1 MPLNDKPLIV
11 LTNDDGV
18 HSPGLAAAV
27 TALEQLGE
35 VLVVAPLVQQSGTG
49 RSMPNYTSGA
59 ITAQRIS
66 VAGRHYA
73 GYAVDGTPAQC
84 VQRALLVLAQRPV
97 ALVVAGINYGENV
110 GSGITISGTVG
121 AALEAASMGVPALAI
136 SLETAVDQ
144 HHSHSA
150 AVDFTVAAHFTRV
163 MARLILDAPRTH
175 DVDVLKV
182 DVPIA
187 ATTASAWRITRV
199 SRLRYYIPHAVQ
211 SYVLGE
217 PLRLP
222 YGHDTADAEPDSDAH
237 AIAVSGLVSVTPISL
252 DMTARVDLS
261 DYEARLRNIAR

>member
-59 ITAQRIS
+59 ITAQGIS
-66 VAGRHYA
+66 VAGSHHA

-187 ATTASAWRITRV
+187 ATIASAWRITRV

-237 AIAVSGLVSVTPISL
+237 AIAVSGLVSVTPLSL

>member
-66 VAGRHYA
+66 VAGRHHA

-187 ATTASAWRITRV
+187 ATIASARCCSRATTRSTNRRFSLVSACRCDTASSAMC
-199 SRLRYYIPHAVQ
+199 P
-211 SYVLGE
+211 GC
-217 PLRLP
+217 
-222 YGHDTADAEPDSDAH
+222 TASDGSNLSSWPIADSASAQ
-237 AIAVSGLVSVTPISL
+237 AI
-252 DMTARVDLS
+252 VDS
-261 DYEARLRNIAR
+261 SSASSSEA

>member
-1 MPLNDKPLIV
+1 MTPIATPLIV

-18 HSPGLAAAV
+18 QSPGLAAAV

-66 VAGRHYA
+66 VAGRDHA
-73 GYAVDGTPAQC
+73 CYAVDGSPAQC

-121 AALEAASMGVPALAI
+121 AALKAANMGVAALAI
-136 SLETAVDQ
+136 SLETAVEQ

-150 AVDFTVAAHFTRV
+150 EVDFRVAAHFTGV
-163 MARLILDAPRTH
+163 IARLFLASPRTQ

-182 DVPIA
+182 DVPLG
-187 ATTASAWRITRV
+187 ATIGTKWRVTRA
-199 SRLRYYIPHAVQ
+199 SRLRYYVPHAVQ

-222 YGHDTADAEPDSDAH
+222 YGHDTAGTEPGSDAH
-237 AIAVSGLVSVTPISL
+237 AIAVGGIVSVTPLSL
-252 DMTARVDLS
+252 DLTSRVDLS
-261 DYEARLRNIAR
+261 DYEARMRSLAR